1 MEVLSRLSGYF
12 QQNGFKNPWDAYDG
26 PFQYAMGTKLH
37 YFQYLQSKPRLQEAF
52 NTTMGIQRMNRGEEW
67 FEFYPVDKKLQV
79 KENSRPLLVD
89 VGGGLGHD
97 LVAFREK
104 FPTLPGKLVVQDLP
118 VVVDD
123 IKGLPSGIEVMA
135 HDFFKPQPI
144 NSAKAYYLRTV
155 LHDWPD
161 KQAREILANIRD
173 AMDKDSILLINE
185 NSLPE
190 ANVPL
195 YPAQLDLHMMAFFSS
210 LDRTPTQFKELL
222 EASGFEVVGVYK
234 PKNFVPGSGTLFEA
248 TVKS

>member
-1 MEVLSRLSGYF
+1 MEVLSRFSEYF

-37 YFQYLQSKPRLQEAF
+37 YFEYLQSTPRLQEAF

-67 FEFYPVDKKLQV
+67 FEFYPVDQKLQV
-79 KENSRPLLVD
+79 KADTQPLMVD

-97 LVAFREK
+97 LIAFKEK
-104 FPTLPGKLVVQDLP
+104 FSTLPGKLMVQDLP
-118 VVVDD
+118 VVIGD
-123 IKGLPSGIEVMA
+123 IKGLPPGIEGMA
-135 HDFFKPQPI
+135 HDFFQPQPVRG
-144 NSAKAYYLRTV
+144 AKAYYLRSV

-161 KQAREILANIRD
+161 KQAREILANIRA

-185 NSLPE
+185 NALPE

-195 YPAQLDLHMMAFFSS
+195 YPAQLDLHMMVFFSS
-210 LDRTPTQFKELL
+210 LDRTLTQFKDLL
-222 EASGFEVVGVYK
+222 TASGFEVAGVYT

-248 TVKS
+248 VVKP